1 MLLLY
6 IHTKLIHLSQI
17 HKRPHH
23 EKCSRDA
30 KISAIQKPTG
40 LLSLKKS
47 ESIKGTD

>member
-6 IHTKLIHLSQI
+6 IHTKLLHLSQI

-30 KISAIQKPTG
+30 KISAIQKPPG
-40 LLSLKKS
+40 LLSLKKP